1 MRYVLAHDVGTTGD
15 KATLYDEDG
24 ALVRSAFVGYET
36 VCPHAG
42 WAEQRPQDWW
52 VAFCESTRALLR
64 DAGVAPADV
73 AVVAFSGQMMGAVAV
88 DADCRPL
95 RNAIIWA
102 DQRAVH
108 ETEQVAERVD
118 PARVYAITGHRLSP
132 SYSAAKICWIEENEP
147 EAYAAARSFLQAKDF
162 LVSRLTGALVTD
174 RSDASGTNLYDLR
187 GAAWSSELVEA
198 FGIDPGKLPRVCD
211 STDVVGEVRAGVAD
225 EVGLRAGTP
234 VVIGGGDGS
243 CAGVGAGVIREG
255 LAYNYI
261 GSSSWIALATPEPIF
276 DPEQRTFTW
285 AHVVPGMFS
294 PCGTMQAAGGS
305 YQFARDLL
313 APGEAVVAERLGSS
327 TYDLMND
334 EVLQSP
340 PGARGLLFLPY
351 LLGERSPRW
360 NPHARGAFVG
370 LTIRHRQPDLL
381 RAVLEGIALN
391 LRVIL
396 EAFVRQGAAIES
408 LRVIGGG
415 ARGAVWNQ
423 IMADVFGIPV
433 QRPTLLEEATS
444 MGAAVAGGVGA
455 GIWKH
460 FSQVDQMI
468 RIASEARPRREL
480 GPLYDELSA
489 IFEATYAALE
499 GASIFRRL
507 EAVDRAQ
514 PPLPDPGAAGG
525 GSEAVLAREPS

>member
-24 ALVRSAFVGYET
+24 TLAGSAFVGYPT
-36 VCPHAG
+36 FAPHGG

-52 VAFCESTRALLR
+52 AAFAESTRALLQESR
-64 DAGVAPADV
+64 VNAADV
-73 AVVAFSGQMMGAVAV
+73 AAVAFSGQMMGAVAV
-88 DADCRPL
+88 DANGDPVRD
-95 RNAIIWA
+95 AIIWA
-102 DQRAVH
+102 DQRATR
-108 ETEQVAERVD
+108 ETEEVAGRVD
-118 PARVYAITGHRLSP
+118 PRVVYEVTGHRLSP
-132 SYSAAKICWIEENEP
+132 SYSAAKIRWIRENEP
-147 EAYAAARSFLQAKDF
+147 DRYAAAKAFLQAKDF
-162 LVSRLTGALVTD
+162 LVARLTGAFVTD

-187 GAAWSSELVEA
+187 GGAWSAELIDA
-198 FGIDPGKLPRVCD
+198 FGIDHDKLPRICE
-211 STDVVGEVRAGVAD
+211 STDVAGEVSRRVAS

-261 GSSSWIALATPEPIF
+261 GSSSWIALATPEPIL
-276 DPEQRTFTW
+276 DPTERTFTW

-305 YQFARDLL
+305 YQFARDVL
-313 APGEAVVAERLGSS
+313 AHGEAVVADRLGTP
-327 TYDLMND
+327 TYELMNQ
-334 EVLQSP
+334 EVLRSP

-381 RAVLEGIALN
+381 RAVLEGITLN

-396 EAFVRQGAAIES
+396 EAFTRQGAVIES

-423 IMADVFGIPV
+423 IMADVFGIRV
-433 QRPTLLEEATS
+433 ERPALLEEATS
-444 MGAAVAGGVGA
+444 MGAAVVGGVGVA
-455 GIWKH
+455 LWKD
-460 FSQVDQMI
+460 FSQVDRMVEI
-468 RIASEARPRREL
+468 VSESRPRHEPAL
-480 GPLYDELSA
+480 LYDELYA
-489 IFEATYAALE
+489 IFEETYAALE
-499 GASIFRRL
+499 DADIFRRL
-507 EAVDRAQ
+507 
-514 PPLPDPGAAGG
+514 GAIDGAH
-525 GSEAVLAREPS
+525 SKAEPREVVR